1 MTESF
6 GPRLPD
12 TARAGPRRY
21 RLRVQDSV
29 PATIAL
35 AEIVGLFALGQDN
48 AFGQPMGSQLRS
60 CLIASGLA
68 DELDLSDA
76 ERADV
81 YWVALLRY
89 VGCTGHA
96 HEVATV
102 FGDDVG
108 TRSRS
113 VVKDLSHPQDLLPE
127 ILRHAG
133 TGASGARR
141 IGAVLAVLAGGKK
154 FVEMNFRTGCE
165 VGDALLER
173 LGMDASVRAALGN
186 TFEQWNGKGFPNG
199 VHGDQIPL
207 PMRVVRLA
215 HDAEALSRIHG
226 AEEAVATL
234 RRRAGRVYDPDLV
247 EVLVGVLDDLLVRVD
262 KLDPWDAVLD
272 AEPHPRRLLDGKA
285 LDETLLVAADFIDLK
300 SPYTAGHSRA
310 VAQLAAGAAQALGM
324 PAADVTTL
332 RRAAWVHD
340 FGRTAVS
347 NSVWDRAEALTR
359 SDVDRI
365 QLHPLITEQML
376 RRCPGLRAETAI
388 AALHHERLDGS
399 GYAKGIDG
407 SAQPPAARILA
418 AADRYHDLI
427 EERAYRS
434 ALSATQ
440 AAAELR
446 RRVADGKLDGD
457 AAEAVLRA
465 AGHGDA
471 APSRPRSTHPDGL
484 TNREVDVIRLAVR
497 GLTMRQ
503 VATRLS
509 ISVKTVDAHIQHVYA
524 KTGVSTRGALALYA
538 VEHGLVLTTS

>member
-1 MTESF
+1 V
-6 GPRLPD
+6 GR
-12 TARAGPRRY
+12 RRY

-365 QLHPLITEQML
+365 QLHPLISEQML